1 MQPKPMGQQG
11 MMMEQPMG
19 QQGMPA
25 RPPARPAPMS
35 QQQVHVVRPGDTFS
49 AICQRYGAD
58 QGQVAAMNGIANP
71 NIIVVGQ
78 EIVIP

>member
-1 MQPKPMGQQG
+1 
-11 MMMEQPMG
+11 
-19 QQGMPA
+19 
-25 RPPARPAPMS
+25 
-35 QQQVHVVRPGDTFS
+35 VVRPGDTFS